1 MLMLSLLLV
10 LPSAAA
16 YTCVVGATPSHG
28 VHAVRR
34 APLRAVRAQE
44 ANAAA
49 MAGQIA
55 GITEA
60 DRIVSKE
67 TYGLMLSTLLKTN
80 ESIAAQISA
89 NYAMV
94 DYAFLQRLEEVIAE
108 GTEDTARVMEIKEAV
123 TAEMSNRMQAAA
135 EAMKDLVQSPTPV
148 VMEGKMAGLARQ
160 GRLDDALLQLLEANL
175 QQVCAARAAT
185 RAAARAVA
193 PCCRRSGGGRHPPHL
208 RGGEHCPTRLREI
221 HPCVRFCGAFR
232 ACLQAQAAGEAGKGA
247 VAVLTKLQVRVREE
261 LDLALP
267 KPVALLRRLL
277 RMDDPDAR
285 QKLIREKM
293 SPKKGSGGILLTT
306 VRPAAHA
313 RVGARTPTAHAHE
326 SHAPRAP
333 RAPHAASATG
343 CPMRH
348 DHWCEKHALARATHT
363 RRPMHASTNACV
375 HHCERP
381 PWAAEDIGSRS
392 QFPLGRPVAPPPTWH
407 AHPRRY
413 LMRVVCGTTC
423 R

>member
-1 MLMLSLLLV
+1 MLSLLLV

-16 YTCVVGATPSHG
+16 YSCVVGATPSHG

-175 QQVCAARAAT
+175 QQ
-185 RAAARAVA
+185 
-193 PCCRRSGGGRHPPHL
+193 
-208 RGGEHCPTRLREI
+208 
-221 HPCVRFCGAFR
+221 
-232 ACLQAQAAGEAGKGA
+232 AQAAGEAGKGA

-306 VRPAAHA
+306 VSKEEQEAAQSTEPDVSPREVAEAIKEIKIRFGNVDEEYDTGFIKRLEAISDEAEAIALDLAGGKELSA
-313 RVGARTPTAHAHE
+313 RQAQDMAWNQASVSVWDLEAVEEEAHQEGKLAVWEEEAQAQMARQDSAMRKSAIE
-326 SHAPRAP
+326 GDWQEAP
-333 RAPHAASATG
+333 
-343 CPMRH
+343 
-348 DHWCEKHALARATHT
+348 K
-363 RRPMHASTNACV
+363 
-375 HHCERP
+375 
-381 PWAAEDIGSRS
+381 
-392 QFPLGRPVAPPPTWH
+392 
-407 AHPRRY
+407 
-413 LMRVVCGTTC
+413 
-423 R
+423 

>member
-1 MLMLSLLLV
+1 MTGGS
-10 LPSAAA
+10 
-16 YTCVVGATPSHG
+16 G
-28 VHAVRR
+28 
-34 APLRAVRAQE
+34 E
-44 ANAAA
+44 
-49 MAGQIA
+49 QI
-55 GITEA
+55 I
-60 DRIVSKE
+60 SQE
-67 TYGLMLSTLLKTN
+67 TYGLMLSTLLQTDEN
-80 ESIAAQISA
+80 LQSQISA

-175 QQVCAARAAT
+175 QQ
-185 RAAARAVA
+185 
-193 PCCRRSGGGRHPPHL
+193 
-208 RGGEHCPTRLREI
+208 
-221 HPCVRFCGAFR
+221 
-232 ACLQAQAAGEAGKGA
+232 AQAAGEAGKGA

-306 VRPAAHA
+306 VSKEEQEAAQSTEPDVSPREVAEAIKEIKIRFGNVDEEYDTGFIKRLEEISDEAEAIALDLAGGKELSA
-313 RVGARTPTAHAHE
+313 RQAQDMAWNQASVSVWDLEAVEEEAHQEGKLAVWEEEAQAQMARQDSAMRKSAIE
-326 SHAPRAP
+326 GDWQEAP
-333 RAPHAASATG
+333 
-343 CPMRH
+343 
-348 DHWCEKHALARATHT
+348 K
-363 RRPMHASTNACV
+363 
-375 HHCERP
+375 
-381 PWAAEDIGSRS
+381 
-392 QFPLGRPVAPPPTWH
+392 
-407 AHPRRY
+407 
-413 LMRVVCGTTC
+413 
-423 R
+423 